1 MYSRGGPEMNKG
13 LARSIQLVNEVF
25 YFTASQAREGR
36 EIAEVERELFSRI
49 MTLGREALQAFV
61 DDCGTGNQGETTLD
75 SMGHELPYVRD
86 RICRYQSIF
95 GEIDIVRAYYQ
106 RKGVEGLFPL
116 DSQLNLPDRVY
127 SYVLQEWAG
136 KLAVNGSYEKAR
148 EFIQSI
154 FPVNV
159 PIRSVERIVQDVCND
174 SEAYYEHKEPSAPGT
189 NDVVCVL
196 VDCKGVVMRKE
207 HICEERPSDKDPKK
221 TGKKKMATVGT
232 VYNIARHYRTVDDVL
247 DERSHKLKASL
258 KPKPMDKRIRGSLNH
273 SKAETVDKLKS
284 DVTQRLK
291 DGAELVC
298 LLDGE
303 RALWNLVT
311 QAFPK
316 AFFVLDIFHV
326 TERLWTAAHCFH
338 KQGNPEAEQFVINR
352 LRKLLKGDV
361 GRVIG
366 GFKQMLSKKKLP
378 SVIRYELE
386 KVVGYLQNNKGHMRY
401 DICLARGY
409 PIGSGVVEGAC
420 RNLINDRMELTG
432 MKWSLKGAEA
442 MIRLRS
448 VDINGDWEDFWDFH
462 RKKERNRLYPGNPP
476 ISLDIHDVEL
486 KRAA

>member
-1 MYSRGGPEMNKG
+1 MNRG
-13 LARSIQLVNEVF
+13 LARSIQLVNEIF

-36 EIAEVERELFSRI
+36 EITEDERELFSRI

-61 DDCGTGNQGETTLD
+61 DDCGTGNQGETTRD
-75 SMGHELPYVRD
+75 SKGHELPYVRD

-106 RKGVEGLFPL
+106 KKAVEGIFPL

-127 SYVLQEWAG
+127 SYLLQEWGG
-136 KLAVNGSYEKAR
+136 KLAVNGSYEKAQ
-148 EFIQSI
+148 EFMQSI

-159 PIRSVERIVQDVCND
+159 PIRSIERIVEDVCDNA
-174 SEAYYEHKEPSAPGT
+174 EAYYEQKEPSLPG
-189 NDVVCVL
+189 NSDVVCVL

-207 HICEERPSDKDPKK
+207 HIPEERPSDKDPKK

-247 DERSHKLKASL
+247 GERSHKVKASL
-258 KPKPMDKRIRGSLNH
+258 KPKPMDKRIRGSLIQ
-273 SKAETVDKLKS
+273 SKAETVDKLKT

-291 DGAELVC
+291 YGAELVC

-311 QAFPK
+311 LAFPM

-326 TERLWTAAHCFH
+326 MERLWTAAHCFH
-338 KQGNPEAEQFVINR
+338 KQGSSEAEQFVTNR
-352 LRKLLKGDV
+352 LTKLLTGDV

-378 SVIRYELE
+378 SAIRYELE
-386 KVVGYLQNNKGHMRY
+386 KVIGYLERNSKHMRY
-401 DICLARGY
+401 DICLALGY

-448 VDINGDWEDFWDFH
+448 VDINGDWEDFWKFH
-462 RKKERNRLYPGNPP
+462 RKAERNRLYPGNPP
-476 ISLDIHDVEL
+476 ISLELHDIEL